1 MFIKLVVSSFSGIG
15 GCAEDEVFKMV
26 RVVAIPTPQNLSTL
40 QTSKCSGLLN
50 VFELNRASKTVIGN
64 HDFFYI
70 YEYMGS
76 KNYSMLFFK

>member
-15 GCAEDEVFKMV
+15 GCAEDVVFKTV
-26 RVVAIPTPQNLSTL
+26 HVVAIPTPQNLSTL